1 MNVDMKRQI
10 AANDDVL
17 QTKAS
22 WGHALRFMVVMAVL
36 LGLIYPLVTT
46 TLGGWLFPE
55 QAQGSLV
62 RDASGRVVGS
72 SLVSQTFV
80 SDEYFIGRP
89 SAAGNDAGDVSGS
102 NLAPSNVSLR
112 ERAQADANAIA
123 QRENVSVDQIPVD
136 LITASGSGIDPHIS
150 PEAAE
155 LQVARVA
162 QARGIDEATVTAL
175 IDQALENTGWL
186 GLPVVNVLRLNVS
199 LDDRF
204 PISSTAAASLT
215 SAPVTPTASDTME

>member
-1 MNVDMKRQI
+1 MDVDMKRQI

-17 QTKAS
+17 QAKAS
-22 WGHALRFMVVMAVL
+22 WSHALRFMVVMAVL

-102 NLAPSNVSLR
+102 NLAPSNLSLR

-162 QARGIDEATVTAL
+162 QARGIDEATVTEL
-175 IDQALENTGWL
+175 IDQTLENTGWL
-186 GLPVVNVLRLNVS
+186 GSPVVNVLRLNVS

-204 PISSTAAASLT
+204 PVSSTTAAPLTPAS
-215 SAPVTPTASDTME
+215 VTPTASDTME

>member
-17 QTKAS
+17 QAKAS
-22 WGHALRFMVVMAVL
+22 WGHALRFMMVMAVL

-123 QRENVSVDQIPVD
+123 QRENVSVEQIPVD

-150 PEAAE
+150 LEAAE

-162 QARGIDEATVTAL
+162 QARGIDEATVTEL
-175 IDQALENTGWL
+175 IAQALENTGWL
-186 GLPVVNVLRLNVS
+186 GSPVVNVLRLNVS

-204 PISSTAAASLT
+204 PVSSSTVAVT
-215 SAPVTPTASDTME
+215 PAPVTSTASDTME

>member
-10 AANDDVL
+10 AANDEVL
-17 QTKAS
+17 QAKAS
-22 WGHALRFMVVMAVL
+22 WGNALRFMVVMAVL

-55 QAQGSLV
+55 QAQGSLI

-89 SAAGNDAGDVSGS
+89 SAAGNDAGGVSGS

-112 ERAQADANAIA
+112 ERAQADANVIA
-123 QRENVSVDQIPVD
+123 QREDVSVDQIPVD

-150 PEAAE
+150 LEAAE

-162 QARGIDEATVTAL
+162 QARGIDEATVMAL

-186 GLPVVNVLRLNVS
+186 GSPVVNVLRLNVS

-204 PISSTAAASLT
+204 PVSSTTAAPLT
-215 SAPVTPTASDTME
+215 PAPVTLVASDTME

>member
-1 MNVDMKRQI
+1 MNVDMKRQL
-10 AANDDVL
+10 AANDDLL
-17 QTKAS
+17 QAKAS

-46 TLGGWLFPE
+46 TLGNWLFPE
-55 QAQGSLV
+55 QAQGSLI
-62 RDASGRVVGS
+62 RDVSGRVVGS

-89 SAAGNDAGDVSGS
+89 SAAGNDAGEVSGS
-102 NLAPSNVSLR
+102 NLAPSNISLR
-112 ERAQADANAIA
+112 ERAQADASAIA

-136 LITASGSGIDPHIS
+136 LISASGSGIDPHIS

-155 LQVARVA
+155 LQVVRVA
-162 QARGIDEATVTAL
+162 QARGIDEATVTEL

-186 GLPVVNVLRLNVS
+186 GAPVVNVLRLNVS

-204 PISSTAAASLT
+204 PVSSSTVALT
-215 SAPVTPTASDTME
+215 PAPVTPTVSDTME